1 MTINVTAI
9 LKSKAE
15 FTGKVKTYLENLVE
29 NSRKESGCKQYDLH
43 QNIGDSNVFILH
55 EVWQNQEIFDLHNSQ
70 HYVKDF
76 FDMIPDLL
84 EEKPQIFFT
93 NKLDK

>member
-9 LKSKAE
+9 LKSKVE
-15 FTGKVKTYLENLVE
+15 FTGKIKELLKDLVE

-55 EVWQNQEIFDLHNSQ
+55 EVWQNQEIFDFHNSQ
-70 HYVKDF
+70 YYVKDF
-76 FDMIPDLL
+76 FELATNLL
-84 EEKPQIFFT
+84 EEKPQIYFT